1 MSGWNWQKN
10 QVKDKLHAELFYL
23 KIIRFLYPRY
33 DPKIIEDI
41 LKMCRKQWKWGWK
54 WKIDLIDTT
63 LGISKK
69 LSTMS
74 MLWNALEAYNF
85 FNSIN
90 NNI

>member
-1 MSGWNWQKN
+1 MSGWNLQKN
-10 QVKDKLHAELFYL
+10 QVKDKLHTELFYL

-74 MLWNALEAYNF
+74 MLWNALGAYNF

>member
-63 LGISKK
+63 LGISKSSV
-69 LSTMS
+69 LCQCFG
-74 MLWNALEAYNF
+74 MLWELITF
-85 FNSIN
+85 STP
-90 NNI
+90 